1 MKGQG
6 AEIKNDLYV
15 LVHSCGMVFD
25 FRQVTG
31 SVKGKVDQNLLPEG
45 ISQVVLMD
53 KEGNV
58 YSQRQFFIKKRR
70 SGLMISSNKKRYR
83 ARELVELE
91 LEFDKTFEGVPE
103 GSFSLTVTDDQ
114 KVKQDSLEDNILSNL
129 LLTSYLKGY
138 IKDPAYYFNDTA
150 AILEHHLDLVMQTHG
165 WTRFDP
171 GKIARGEF
179 PKEKYEI
186 EVGQVISG
194 TVKNFWGKDSK
205 GAGITLLSNYGDSRL
220 TETDERGRF
229 VIDDLLFKDSTLF
242 FVQALNVKGRRGV
255 EVMVDPE
262 RFLTS
267 EYFLPNVLNVKEED
281 DKFLEKFSQ
290 NYYYENGQKIY
301 VLDEV
306 NVTRQK
312 VNKNSS
318 FYDHVARYQV
328 DSAQLAELPDVDIFQ
343 LVQLQFP
350 GVTIG
355 ADSLGNPCPFYRGK
369 QMYILVNDF
378 EEDINIV
385 RMFPKRELLGM
396 ALLEPIHGKMFFGDR
411 GRDGVLLITRN
422 PNYIP
427 KKEQRVNILPFRLLG
442 YQTPEEFYVPRYD
455 VDSVRRDNRY
465 DIRTTIYWN
474 PVVKLTR
481 GEKAKVSFY
490 TADLYG
496 TYSVILEGIT
506 RDGVV
511 CRQREKLRLE

>member
-1 MKGQG
+1 
-6 AEIKNDLYV
+6 
-15 LVHSCGMVFD
+15 
-25 FRQVTG
+25 
-31 SVKGKVDQNLLPEG
+31 
-45 ISQVVLMD
+45 
-53 KEGNV
+53 
-58 YSQRQFFIKKRR
+58 
-70 SGLMISSNKKRYR
+70 
-83 ARELVELE
+83 
-91 LEFDKTFEGVPE
+91 
-103 GSFSLTVTDDQ
+103 
-114 KVKQDSLEDNILSNL
+114 
-129 LLTSYLKGY
+129 
-138 IKDPAYYFNDTA
+138 
-150 AILEHHLDLVMQTHG
+150 
-165 WTRFDP
+165 
-171 GKIARGEF
+171 
-179 PKEKYEI
+179 
-186 EVGQVISG
+186 
-194 TVKNFWGKDSK
+194 VKNFWGKDSK

-312 VNKNSS
+312 ANKNSS

-396 ALLEPIHGKMFFGDR
+396 ALLEPYTGKFF
-411 GRDGVLLITRN
+411 
-422 PNYIP
+422 
-427 KKEQRVNILPFRLLG
+427 
-442 YQTPEEFYVPRYD
+442 
-455 VDSVRRDNRY
+455 
-465 DIRTTIYWN
+465 W
-474 PVVKLTR
+474 
-481 GEKAKVSFY
+481 
-490 TADLYG
+490 
-496 TYSVILEGIT
+496 
-506 RDGVV
+506 
-511 CRQREKLRLE
+511 